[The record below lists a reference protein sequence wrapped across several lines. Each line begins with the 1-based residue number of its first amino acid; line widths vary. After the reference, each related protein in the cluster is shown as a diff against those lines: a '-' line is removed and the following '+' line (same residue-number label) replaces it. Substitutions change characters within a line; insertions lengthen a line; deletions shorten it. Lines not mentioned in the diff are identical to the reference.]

1 MRIRGFVV
9 ACIAGTVW
17 AAAGNAATAAP
28 PAVLP
33 DAPASAERTALAVQL
48 DTLLD
53 QQFARHK
60 LKAAI
65 VEVAIRGHVVYR
77 QARGES
83 MNGVPATAD
92 MHFRSGAFAF
102 THMSTLMLA
111 LADRHALSIDDKLSA
126 YMPGLPRADAITLK
140 NLANMTSGYADY
152 VYQKELLDGNVQD
165 PFRRWSGPELIG
177 IGTGKPKQFA
187 PGANWGYSH
196 TNYVILGQVLAKAA
210 RMPLAAALDKYVYA
224 PQGLSE
230 TRTSLTPAIPL
241 PALHAY
247 SSERRGFL
255 GLKPAVPFYEDSTYW
270 DPSWTTAPGAVE
282 TSTVDDIVKTMIA
295 TGTGTGLSAK
305 AHQEQTGKNLV
316 GFGHVQK
323 GCSACRPQTV
333 DFNYGLGVFNAG
345 PYLVQTASFAGEG
358 ASGGYLASH
367 QLTIAVATTYAQD
380 AYDAKG
386 DVANASVDVF
396 KAFAKTLAPDEPPPG
411 S

>member
-1 MRIRGFVV
+1 MRLRGFVA
-9 ACIAGTVW
+9 ACIASTVW
-17 AAAGNAATAAP
+17 AAASEGATAAP
-28 PAVLP
+28 PA
-33 DAPASAERTALAVQL
+33 DAPVSAEQTALAVQL
-48 DTLLD
+48 DKLLD
-53 QQFARHK
+53 QQFAEHK

-65 VEVAIRGHVVYR
+65 VEVAIRGQVVYR

-83 MNGVPATAD
+83 MNGIPATAD
-92 MHFRSGAFAF
+92 MHFRTGAFAF

-111 LADRHALSIDDKLSA
+111 LADRHVLSMDDKLSA
-126 YMPGLPRADAITLK
+126 YMPDLPRADAITLK

-152 VYQKELLDGNVQD
+152 VYQKETLDGNMED
-165 PFRRWSGPELIG
+165 PFRQWAGPELID
-177 IGTGKPKQFA
+177 IGTSKAKQFA

-196 TNYVILGQVLAKAA
+196 TNYVILGAVLAKAA
-210 RMPLAAALDKYVYA
+210 RMPLAIALKKYVYD
-224 PQGLSE
+224 PQDLTE
-230 TRTSLTPAIPL
+230 TRTSLTPQIPL

-255 GLKPAVPFYEDSTYW
+255 RLKPSAPFYEDSTYW

-295 TGTGTGLSAK
+295 TGTGKGLSAK
-305 AHQEQTGKNLV
+305 AFKEQTGKNLI
-316 GFGHVQK
+316 GFGHVQT

-333 DFNYGLGVFNAG
+333 DFNYGLGIINAG
-345 PYLVQTASFAGEG
+345 PYLFQTASFAGEG

-367 QLTIAVATTYAQD
+367 QLTIAVATTYSQD

-386 DVANASVDVF
+386 DVENASVDLF
-396 KAFAKTLAPDEPPPG
+396 KAFAKKLAPDAPPPG